1 MTRPTTIS
9 PDKLRAYRATQYCIS
24 AGDDAIVLRIGEHSP
39 PAAALFAAQG
49 VPCGA
54 FITAYNPR
62 GTLQPEAANAAAH
75 VRLLKRLFG
84 LGITTIEGA
93 GGEPGSDWTPERSV
107 MALGLDLDA
116 SRAVGCEFDQDAIVW
131 LGADA
136 IPQLVLLR

>member
-1 MTRPTTIS
+1 MTRFTDIA
-9 PDKLRAYRATQYCIS
+9 PDKLRAYRATQYCIG
-24 AGDDAIVLRIGEHSP
+24 AGDDAVVLRIGERSSS
-39 PAAALFAAQG
+39 AATLFAASG
-49 VPCGA
+49 VNCGA

-75 VRLLKRLFG
+75 ARLLERLLG

-116 SRAVGCEFDQDAIVW
+116 ARAVGCEFDQDAIVW

>member
-1 MTRPTTIS
+1 MTRPTAIS
-9 PDKLRAYRATQYCIS
+9 PDKLRAYQATHYRIG

-49 VPCGA
+49 VSCGA

-62 GTLQPEAANAAAH
+62 GTLQPEAANAAALA
-75 VRLLKRLFG
+75 RLLG